1 MKKKF
6 LKLMSCFLVLLIISG
21 CNPLISLKKPAEKP
35 LVIKPEDFSVF
46 LFESS
51 EEIYRA
57 NVKSTAM
64 WAGLREQAD
73 RDVDYAM
80 HYKWLYDTYAK
91 WDDYRRNQLKEIM
104 SNYHPQPMSER
115 LIQRGKQAAGLDE
128 IIRFMKEDRFFSKN
142 RGTLVDFYSWY
153 GVNYALPH
161 YERVAP
167 LLQNKAK
174 IVSGMVG
181 EGFDIVAFMEKET
194 GIKLKKKPEAVELLL
209 NMRLIGVSGFSRDKD
224 SLYTIRWN
232 NPPEK
237 IWAIA
242 FNEFSGPFFRTFTG
256 GWSFK
261 LLAGKMKKDEA
272 LLTKFKEDVP
282 YTWEGWIEKNLTEGF
297 ARYLVVQKG
306 IAGDVGEGIYIF
318 DREYAQALLK
328 GFDAQKTS
336 LEDFTVKYLKQ
347 KYDLGK

>member
-237 IWAIA
+237 ICAIA

>member
-161 YERVAP
+161 YGRVAP